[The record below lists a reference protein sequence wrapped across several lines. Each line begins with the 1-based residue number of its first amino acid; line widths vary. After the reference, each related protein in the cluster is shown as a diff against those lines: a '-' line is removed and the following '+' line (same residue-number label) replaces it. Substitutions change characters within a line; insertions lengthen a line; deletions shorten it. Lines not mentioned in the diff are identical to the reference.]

1 MVHANPNDFAVMLNP
16 KSANA
21 ENVGKW
27 ISEHMDARTDPAS
40 KTPGAAPLYGQDAVP
55 HLLTFQSIV
64 GSFSRAYVNPD
75 EAMRD
80 SIENAH
86 LMEKD
91 VGLLESVECRQ
102 RLTALL
108 DWEIKPEDEKCQY
121 QVSLAQELQ
130 RIISRIRNFTKY
142 RMWLMKAIW
151 SGRSGI
157 QHKYGYT
164 RVNGAMRMM
173 PTPLHRDH
181 NGWMPINGD
190 KLVFRYEDGW
200 MDSDEG
206 AYPHQMGIR
215 VGTNPGKGKLR
226 IHRDYKLEPVSDG
239 LALFLKPYERDTFCV
254 HKHFIEDADFH
265 HSYFAGSVHGIG
277 IRSKIYWEWFLKQEA
292 FAFLMQYLERS
303 AGGIEVW
310 TYPMGDPKALAATQ
324 AAAKEK
330 MANGRNIV
338 FFPKPMGDDSESYK
352 FEVIEPGA
360 MGLDIMQNIIENY
373 FGGRLKRYILGQELS
388 TEAKATGM
396 GSGVAEAHMDTL
408 SQIVQFDASNLE
420 ETLTHELVRYIQQL
434 NFPETMGW
442 HMRMSLK
449 TKDDKT
455 QERLEALNSAYQM
468 GASIAES
475 EVFKT
480 LGLSAPTSGEK
491 VLSLSSQQAAAMP
504 PGMPGMPPMGGNPDG
519 DNSGPNG
526 FPDGG
531 SFPDQ
536 ENGDNPE
543 SEDDGE
549 QDPVDL
555 IRSLM
560 EQYAQQMER
569 DQYGT
574 QGMFKWE
581 ENLHPRESSTDTVHK
596 AGQFTSKKTAPQ
608 QKSLFEG
615 VTPAARQSG
624 RFSGKPRSGRKAL
637 NDRIRDL
644 FAEHAEN
651 RQKQL
656 SFDDPVETPAPVPE
670 PKPVSQLRQ
679 AENIEE
685 TPVQEQSTPPL
696 DEMARIAAGYQL
708 HGMRAE
714 PEDDRLARQHQ
725 KHMTKSAL
733 DNWLMNKFNI
743 DAFTA
748 RGVSNAAGEM
758 NPYTVEGSGTVGGT
772 QVRWTHKTKE
782 PSLEEIGDTPWNQQ
796 PATVQAH
803 EPTPAPAPP
812 KRRMMGANPD
822 SMKAVAQPAAPP
834 VQPKPQQQPKEVA
847 TPYADNLSPEE
858 ASEVLGKIRAGDSR
872 SKNKGE
878 NRPESVSK
886 PQQLK
891 IVPLVEIPESTL
903 QLLRES
909 TDPKRVSDY
918 AGQSIDTPVFLTPLR
933 KGGGYGVSDGGH
945 RILAAIQRG
954 DTHIKAY
961 VPAQKQADPPSV
973 ETAPQPINQPAAAVQ
988 KSDPDEVYIPH
999 QDKPAAQPVGTSEQ
1013 VPTGSNPAPAA
1024 GDVSKRNQLVTDHFH
1039 LVAQTVRMM
1048 QKQGWATRDSDAA
1061 ESAAMDGLM
1070 KAAEKWDGST
1080 DFATYAK
1087 NGMAQAIKNL
1097 NRRKMDKITSNQSG
1111 DDETDPLANV
1121 AGRSSEPD
1129 YGDDERAKLDKAISS
1144 LGNEQDQWLVKAWF
1158 SGEDEDGNTVNQ
1170 SQATEAYN
1178 GKFGQNLTRQ
1188 AIGYRA
1194 TQLLNKLKSQL
1205 ASDPDQYAAVR
1216 NMIVRYYRR
1225 EVLELQK
1232 ERYERR
1238 QDRTIREAAEYT
1250 ESDPTDAQIKAGNY
1264 KKGRFSWNGMQIVIE
1279 NPRGSTRRGVAS
1291 SGEIWRREMT
1301 AHYGYISGTKGTD
1314 GDQVDVFMGRNP
1326 ESEVVFVIEQLNTD
1340 STFDEIK
1347 VILGCTNYRSAK
1359 SLYLSNYPSGWR
1371 VGNIKT
1377 MTICDFKEW
1386 LNNGCK

>member
-16 KSANA
+16 QSKNA

-27 ISEHMDARTDPAS
+27 IHEHMDARTDPAS

-64 GSFSRAYVNPD
+64 GSFSRAYINPD

-455 QERLEALNSAYQM
+455 QERLEALNAAYQM

-491 VLSLSSQQAAAMP
+491 VLSLSSQQAASMP
-504 PGMPGMPPMGGNPDG
+504 PGMPGMPPMGGIPDG

-526 FPDGG
+526 FPDGD

-615 VTPAARQSG
+615 VTPAAKQSG

-685 TPVQEQSTPPL
+685 TPVPEPVAPPVQ
-696 DEMARIAAGYQL
+696 A
-708 HGMRAE
+708 
-714 PEDDRLARQHQ
+714 
-725 KHMTKSAL
+725 
-733 DNWLMNKFNI
+733 
-743 DAFTA
+743 
-748 RGVSNAAGEM
+748 
-758 NPYTVEGSGTVGGT
+758 
-772 QVRWTHKTKE
+772 
-782 PSLEEIGDTPWNQQ
+782 
-796 PATVQAH
+796 PATAA
-803 EPTPAPAPP
+803 TSAPP
-812 KRRMMGANPD
+812 KRRMMGASAD

-834 VQPKPQQQPKEVA
+834 VQPKQQPQPKEVA
-847 TPYADNLSPEE
+847 TPQA
-858 ASEVLGKIRAGDSR
+858 
-872 SKNKGE
+872 
-878 NRPESVSK
+878 
-886 PQQLK
+886 
-891 IVPLVEIPESTL
+891 T
-903 QLLRES
+903 
-909 TDPKRVSDY
+909 
-918 AGQSIDTPVFLTPLR
+918 TP
-933 KGGGYGVSDGGH
+933 
-945 RILAAIQRG
+945 
-954 DTHIKAY
+954 
-961 VPAQKQADPPSV
+961 
-973 ETAPQPINQPAAAVQ
+973 Q
-988 KSDPDEVYIPH
+988 KSDPDEVYIHH
-999 QDKPAAQPVGTSEQ
+999 QDKPAVQPVNTSEQ
-1013 VPTGSNPAPAA
+1013 VPTERKPGALTPEQQ
-1024 GDVSKRNQLVTDHFH
+1024 DLITDHYNDH
-1039 LVAQTVRMM
+1039 MKRI
-1048 QKQGWATRDSDAA
+1048 TRLASEKFAGYKRHDREAFDSAIA
-1061 ESAAMDGLM
+1061 DGLTR
-1070 KAAEKWDGST
+1070 AAQLWDGVS
-1080 DFATYAK
+1080 DFPAF
-1087 NGMAQAIKNL
+1087 AQKWAFIYLKNL
-1097 NRRKMDKITSNQSG
+1097 NPNRRKLNTITSNQSG
-1111 DDETDPLANV
+1111 DGETDPLANV

-1170 SQATEAYN
+1170 SQAAEAYN

-1225 EVLELQK
+1225 EMVELQK

-1340 STFDEIK
+1340 GTFDEIK

-1359 SLYLSNYPSGWR
+1359 SLYLSNYPSGWI

>member
-16 KSANA
+16 QSKNA

-27 ISEHMDARTDPAS
+27 IHEHMDARTDPAS

-215 VGTNPGKGKLR
+215 VGVNPGKGKLR
-226 IHRDYKLEPVSDG
+226 LHRDYKLEPVSDG

-455 QERLEALNSAYQM
+455 QERLEALNAAYQM

-491 VLSLSSQQAAAMP
+491 VLSLSSQQAASMP
-504 PGMPGMPPMGGNPDG
+504 PGMPGMPPMGGIPDG
-519 DNSGPNG
+519 DNLGPEG
-526 FPDGG
+526 FPEEG

-536 ENGDNPE
+536 ENSDNPE
-543 SEDDGE
+543 TDDDGE

-560 EQYAQQMER
+560 EQYAQQLER
-569 DQYGT
+569 DKYMT
-574 QGMFKWE
+574 QGSFNWD
-581 ENLHPRESSTDTVHK
+581 ENLHPRESSTDTIHK

-608 QKSLFEG
+608 QKSLFGG
-615 VTPAARQSG
+615 VTPAAKQSG

-670 PKPVSQLRQ
+670 PKPVSHRETETPK
-679 AENIEE
+679 AENTEK
-685 TPVQEQSTPPL
+685 TPVQADKPAQQSNAKHAAIAQRFGVPEATVKDILETHPDELKRRDDASFAPSNTSKPTTDWERHPVGSAKIASYNSDPGEAYVEHLTDVNPHDMVPSEAEDNIKKRDPNYPSYVDWAKQGMEAPPVTATDWGNGGKIVSSNRRRVLAAQDAGVPTMKAWKAVHNKETGNLLKYKDIHDAAKEPQAESTP
-696 DEMARIAAGYQL
+696 
-708 HGMRAE
+708 
-714 PEDDRLARQHQ
+714 
-725 KHMTKSAL
+725 
-733 DNWLMNKFNI
+733 
-743 DAFTA
+743 
-748 RGVSNAAGEM
+748 
-758 NPYTVEGSGTVGGT
+758 
-772 QVRWTHKTKE
+772 
-782 PSLEEIGDTPWNQQ
+782 
-796 PATVQAH
+796 
-803 EPTPAPAPP
+803 EPTPAPP
-812 KRRMMGANPD
+812 KRRMMGASAD

-834 VQPKPQQQPKEVA
+834 VQPKPQ
-847 TPYADNLSPEE
+847 
-858 ASEVLGKIRAGDSR
+858 
-872 SKNKGE
+872 
-878 NRPESVSK
+878 
-886 PQQLK
+886 
-891 IVPLVEIPESTL
+891 
-903 QLLRES
+903 
-909 TDPKRVSDY
+909 
-918 AGQSIDTPVFLTPLR
+918 
-933 KGGGYGVSDGGH
+933 
-945 RILAAIQRG
+945 AA
-954 DTHIKAY
+954 
-961 VPAQKQADPPSV
+961 PQKQADQPSV
-973 ETAPQPINQPAAAVQ
+973 ETVPQPNNQPAV
-988 KSDPDEVYIPH
+988 
-999 QDKPAAQPVGTSEQ
+999 AAQTVNTSAQ
-1013 VPTGSNPAPAA
+1013 VPTERKPGALTPEQQ
-1024 GDVSKRNQLVTDHFH
+1024 DLITDHYNDH
-1039 LVAQTVRMM
+1039 MKKV
-1048 QKQGWATRDSDAA
+1048 TRLASEKFAGYKRHDRDAFDSAIA
-1061 ESAAMDGLM
+1061 DGLTR
-1070 KAAEKWDGST
+1070 AAQLWDGVS
-1080 DFATYAK
+1080 DFPAF
-1087 NGMAQAIKNL
+1087 AQRWAFINLKNL
-1097 NRRKMDKITSNQSG
+1097 NPNRKKLNTITSNQSG
-1111 DDETDPLANV
+1111 DGETDPLANV

-1129 YGDDERAKLDKAISS
+1129 YGDDEREKLNNALSS
-1144 LGNEQDQWLVKAWF
+1144 LGNEQDQWLVRAWF

-1170 SQATEAYN
+1170 SQAAEAYN

-1194 TQLLNKLKSQL
+1194 TQLLKKLQSQL

-1216 NMIVRYYRR
+1216 NMIIRYYRR
-1225 EVLELQK
+1225 EIIGLQK

-1279 NPRGSTRRGVAS
+1279 NPRGSVRRGVAS
-1291 SGEIWRREMT
+1291 NGEIWKRDMT

-1326 ESEVVFVIEQLNTD
+1326 ESEVVFVICQTNKD
-1340 STFDEIK
+1340 GSFDEHK
-1347 VILGCTNYRSAK
+1347 AILGTTNKRKACD
-1359 SLYLSNYPSGWR
+1359 LYLSHYPKGWKCGE
-1371 VGNIKT
+1371 VVA
-1377 MTICDFKEW
+1377 MTVSQFKEW
-1386 LNNGCK
+1386 LNSGECCHE

>member
-16 KSANA
+16 QSKNA

-40 KTPGAAPLYGQDAVP
+40 KTPGAPPLYGQDAVP

-200 MDSDEG
+200 MDSDDG

-215 VGTNPGKGKLR
+215 VGTNPGKGKMR

-455 QERLEALNSAYQM
+455 QERLEALNAAYQM

-491 VLSLSSQQAAAMP
+491 VLSMQSQQPAMGM

-519 DNSGPNG
+519 DNIGQDMPQDG
-526 FPDGG
+526 GDFPDG
-531 SFPDQ
+531 
-536 ENGDNPE
+536 EN
-543 SEDDGE
+543 EDDGE

-560 EQYAQQMER
+560 EQYAQQIER
-569 DQYGT
+569 ERYGT
-574 QGMFKWE
+574 QGLFKWE
-581 ENLHPRESSTDTVHK
+581 ETLHPRETSTDMAHK

-615 VTPAARQSG
+615 VTPAAKQSG

-637 NDRIRDL
+637 NDRIRSL
-644 FAEHAEN
+644 FAEHAES

-656 SFDDPVETPAPVPE
+656 SFDDPVETPAQ
-670 PKPVSQLRQ
+670 KPVSHRETETPK
-679 AENIEE
+679 AENTEE
-685 TPVQEQSTPPL
+685 TPAQAPKPQRELSDQEESLREYAENFANVSADPPKATSRNL
-696 DEMARIAAGYQL
+696 HRATGFIRGEIKHHGRRLEDGRINQDQHDGLVSSLKAEHDWYDDILRQRGDLAGGGPYSDE
-708 HGMRAE
+708 
-714 PEDDRLARQHQ
+714 
-725 KHMTKSAL
+725 K
-733 DNWLMNKFNI
+733 N
-743 DAFTA
+743 
-748 RGVSNAAGEM
+748 
-758 NPYTVEGSGTVGGT
+758 
-772 QVRWTHKTKE
+772 
-782 PSLEEIGDTPWNQQ
+782 
-796 PATVQAH
+796 
-803 EPTPAPAPP
+803 PTPAPAPP
-812 KRRMMGANPD
+812 KRRMMGASAD

-834 VQPKPQQQPKEVA
+834 VQPKPQPQPKEVA
-847 TPYADNLSPEE
+847 TPQA
-858 ASEVLGKIRAGDSR
+858 
-872 SKNKGE
+872 
-878 NRPESVSK
+878 
-886 PQQLK
+886 
-891 IVPLVEIPESTL
+891 
-903 QLLRES
+903 
-909 TDPKRVSDY
+909 
-918 AGQSIDTPVFLTPLR
+918 TP
-933 KGGGYGVSDGGH
+933 
-945 RILAAIQRG
+945 
-954 DTHIKAY
+954 
-961 VPAQKQADPPSV
+961 QKQTDPPSV
-973 ETAPQPINQPAAAVQ
+973 ETVPQPTNRPAA
-988 KSDPDEVYIPH
+988 
-999 QDKPAAQPVGTSEQ
+999 AAQPVNTSEQ
-1013 VPTGSNPAPAA
+1013 VPTERKPGALTPEQSDLVSQHLHLIPKAMAIVAASNK
-1024 GDVSKRNQLVTDHFH
+1024 GFIVQ
-1039 LVAQTVRMM
+1039 
-1048 QKQGWATRDSDAA
+1048 RDR
-1061 ESAAMDGLM
+1061 ESAMSEAQFKLVE
-1070 KAAEKWDGST
+1070 AAQKFDPSLGKPFES
-1080 DFATYAK
+1080 FALT
-1087 NGMAQAIKNL
+1087 NMTNHGIKNL
-1097 NRRKMDKITSNQSG
+1097 KRRKLDAITSNQSG

-1121 AGRSSEPD
+1121 AGRSKGDQSDMAATSENT
-1129 YGDDERAKLDKAISS
+1129 ALLQKALST
-1144 LGNEQDQWLVKAWF
+1144 LPENEAWLFNAWINPPLNAE
-1158 SGEDEDGNTVNQ
+1158 GTDRITHEEITQQYYD
-1170 SQATEAYN
+1170 
-1178 GKFGQNLTRQ
+1178 KFGTKAKGDSRQ
-1188 AIGYRA
+1188 GLGYRIKKISK
-1194 TQLLNKLKSQL
+1194 KLKSQL
-1205 ASDPDQYAAVR
+1205 PQDLYSVVR
-1216 NMIVRYYRR
+1216 EFVIRYYRR
-1225 EVLELQK
+1225 EIMAMDK
-1232 ERYERR
+1232 DRYERR

-1250 ESDPTDAQIKAGNY
+1250 ETDPTDAQIKAGNY

-1279 NPRGSTRRGVAS
+1279 NPRGSVRRGV
-1291 SGEIWRREMT
+1291 SGNGSIWRRDMT

-1326 ESEVVFVIEQLNTD
+1326 ESEVVFVICQTNAD
-1340 STFDEIK
+1340 GSFDEHK
-1347 VILGCTNYRSAK
+1347 CVLGTTNERKARD
-1359 SLYLSNYPSGWR
+1359 LYLSHYPKGWKCGE
-1371 VGNIKT
+1371 VKA
-1377 MTICDFKEW
+1377 MTVKQFKEW
-1386 LNNGCK
+1386 VDSGECCHE

>member
-16 KSANA
+16 QSKNA

-27 ISEHMDARTDPAS
+27 IHEHMEARTDPSS
-40 KTPGAAPLYGQDAVP
+40 KTPGAPPLYGQDAVP

-455 QERLEALNSAYQM
+455 QERLEALNAAYQM

-491 VLSLSSQQAAAMP
+491 VLSISSQQAAAMP
-504 PGMPGMPPMGGNPDG
+504 GMPGAMPPGAGIPDG
-519 DNSGPNG
+519 DNSGQGMPVDG
-526 FPDGG
+526 GDIPDG
-531 SFPDQ
+531 
-536 ENGDNPE
+536 EN
-543 SEDDGE
+543 EDDGE

-560 EQYAQQMER
+560 EQYAQQIER
-569 DQYGT
+569 ERYGI
-574 QGMFKWE
+574 QGTFQWDE
-581 ENLHPRESSTDTVHK
+581 TLHPRESSTDSVHK

-608 QKSLFEG
+608 QKSLFGG
-615 VTPAARQSG
+615 VTPAVKKSG
-624 RFSGKPRSGRKAL
+624 RFSGKPRSSRKAL
-637 NDRIRDL
+637 NDRIRSL
-644 FAEHAEN
+644 FAEHAES

-656 SFDDPVETPAPVPE
+656 NFDNPVETPAPKPE
-670 PKPVSQLRQ
+670 PNPLSHGETEPPK
-679 AENIEE
+679 AENTDK
-685 TPVQEQSTPPL
+685 TPVQAPESNPKHAAIAKRFGIPELTVKDILETHPNELKRRDDDSFAPSNTSKPTTDWERHPIGSAKIASYHSDPNEAYVEHLADVNPHDLAPSEAEDNIKQRDPNYPSYVEWAKRGMEAPPVTATDWGNGGKIVSSNRRRVL
-696 DEMARIAAGYQL
+696 AAQ
-708 HGMRAE
+708 
-714 PEDDRLARQHQ
+714 
-725 KHMTKSAL
+725 
-733 DNWLMNKFNI
+733 
-743 DAFTA
+743 DA
-748 RGVSNAAGEM
+748 GVSTMKAWKAVHNKETGNLLKYKDIHDAA
-758 NPYTVEGSGTVGGT
+758 
-772 QVRWTHKTKE
+772 KE
-782 PSLEEIGDTPWNQQ
+782 PQAEAKPELTPQ
-796 PATVQAH
+796 PAT
-803 EPTPAPAPP
+803 P

-822 SMKAVAQPAAPP
+822 SMKAVAQPSAPP
-834 VQPKPQQQPKEVA
+834 VQPKPQPK
-847 TPYADNLSPEE
+847 
-858 ASEVLGKIRAGDSR
+858 
-872 SKNKGE
+872 
-878 NRPESVSK
+878 
-886 PQQLK
+886 Q
-891 IVPLVEIPESTL
+891 
-903 QLLRES
+903 
-909 TDPKRVSDY
+909 TDP
-918 AGQSIDTPVFLTPLR
+918 QN
-933 KGGGYGVSDGGH
+933 
-945 RILAAIQRG
+945 
-954 DTHIKAY
+954 
-961 VPAQKQADPPSV
+961 V
-973 ETAPQPINQPAAAVQ
+973 ETATQPTNQPAASAQ
-988 KSDPDEVYIPH
+988 KSNPDEVYIPH
-999 QDKPAAQPVGTSEQ
+999 QDKPASQPAS
-1013 VPTGSNPAPAA
+1013 
-1024 GDVSKRNQLVTDHFH
+1024 GDVSKRNQLVTDNFH

-1121 AGRSSEPD
+1121 AGRSKGDQSDMAATSENT
-1129 YGDDERAKLDKAISS
+1129 ALLQKALST
-1144 LGNEQDQWLVKAWF
+1144 LPENEAWLFNAWINPPLNAE
-1158 SGEDEDGNTVNQ
+1158 GTDRITHEEITQ
-1170 SQATEAYN
+1170 QYN
-1178 GKFGQNLTRQ
+1178 DKFGTKAKGDSRQ
-1188 AIGYRA
+1188 GLGYRIKKISE
-1194 TQLLNKLKSQL
+1194 KLKSQL
-1205 ASDPDQYAAVR
+1205 PQDLYSVVR
-1216 NMIVRYYRR
+1216 EFVIRYYRR
-1225 EVLELQK
+1225 EIMAMEK
-1232 ERYERR
+1232 DRYERR

-1250 ESDPTDAQIKAGNY
+1250 ETDPTDAQIKAGNY

-1279 NPRGSTRRGVAS
+1279 NPRGSVRRGVSANGS
-1291 SGEIWRREMT
+1291 IWRREMT

-1326 ESEVVFVIEQLNTD
+1326 ESEIVFVICQTNAD
-1340 STFDEIK
+1340 GSFDEHK
-1347 VILGCTNYRSAK
+1347 CVLGCTNERKARD
-1359 SLYLSNYPSGWR
+1359 LYLSHYPKGWKCGK
-1371 VGNIKT
+1371 VKT
-1377 MTICDFKEW
+1377 MTVQQFKEW
-1386 LNNGCK
+1386 VDSGECCHE

>member
-16 KSANA
+16 QSKNA

-40 KTPGAAPLYGQDAVP
+40 KTPGAPPLYGQDAVP
-55 HLLTFQSIV
+55 HLLTYQSIV

-215 VGTNPGKGKLR
+215 VGTNPGKGKMR

-455 QERLEALNSAYQM
+455 QERLEALSAAYQM

-491 VLSLSSQQAAAMP
+491 VLSMQSQQPAMGM

-519 DNSGPNG
+519 DNSGLDMPQG
-526 FPDGG
+526 GGDFPDG
-531 SFPDQ
+531 
-536 ENGDNPE
+536 EN
-543 SEDDGE
+543 EDDGE

-560 EQYAQQMER
+560 EQYAQQIER
-569 DQYGT
+569 ERYGT
-574 QGMFKWE
+574 QGMFKWDE
-581 ENLHPRESSTDTVHK
+581 TLHPRETSTDMVHK

-615 VTPAARQSG
+615 VTPAARQSS

-637 NDRIRDL
+637 NDRIRSL

-670 PKPVSQLRQ
+670 PKPVSHRETETPKAENTEKTPIPSPEPSPKPQRELSDQEESLREYAENFANVSADPQKATSRNLHRATGFIRGEIKHHGRRLEDGRINQDQHDGLVSSLKAEHDWYDDILRQ
-679 AENIEE
+679 RGDLAGGGPYSDEKKPQSRQE
-685 TPVQEQSTPPL
+685 T
-696 DEMARIAAGYQL
+696 
-708 HGMRAE
+708 
-714 PEDDRLARQHQ
+714 RQP
-725 KHMTKSAL
+725 
-733 DNWLMNKFNI
+733 DGN
-743 DAFTA
+743 
-748 RGVSNAAGEM
+748 
-758 NPYTVEGSGTVGGT
+758 
-772 QVRWTHKTKE
+772 
-782 PSLEEIGDTPWNQQ
+782 
-796 PATVQAH
+796 
-803 EPTPAPAPP
+803 PP

-834 VQPKPQQQPKEVA
+834 VQPKPQ
-847 TPYADNLSPEE
+847 
-858 ASEVLGKIRAGDSR
+858 
-872 SKNKGE
+872 
-878 NRPESVSK
+878 
-886 PQQLK
+886 
-891 IVPLVEIPESTL
+891 
-903 QLLRES
+903 
-909 TDPKRVSDY
+909 
-918 AGQSIDTPVFLTPLR
+918 
-933 KGGGYGVSDGGH
+933 
-945 RILAAIQRG
+945 
-954 DTHIKAY
+954 
-961 VPAQKQADPPSV
+961 PAPPTQADPPSV
-973 ETAPQPINQPAAAVQ
+973 ETVPQPNNQPAV
-988 KSDPDEVYIPH
+988 
-999 QDKPAAQPVGTSEQ
+999 AAQPVGTSEQ
-1013 VPTGSNPAPAA
+1013 VPTSSNAEPAS
-1024 GDVSKRNQLVTDHFH
+1024 GDVSKRNQLVTDNFH

-1170 SQATEAYN
+1170 SQAAEAYN

-1194 TQLLNKLKSQL
+1194 TQLLKKLQSQL

-1216 NMIVRYYRR
+1216 NMIIRYYRR
-1225 EVLELQK
+1225 EIIGLQK

-1279 NPRGSTRRGVAS
+1279 NPRGSVRRGVAS
-1291 SGEIWRREMT
+1291 NGEIWKRDMT

-1326 ESEVVFVIEQLNTD
+1326 ESEVVFVICQTNAD
-1340 STFDEIK
+1340 GSFDEHK
-1347 VILGCTNYRSAK
+1347 AILGTTNERKARD
-1359 SLYLSNYPSGWR
+1359 LYLSHYPKGWKCGK
-1371 VGNIKT
+1371 VVA
-1377 MTICDFKEW
+1377 MTVAQFKEW
-1386 LNNGCK
+1386 LNSGECCHE

>member
-1 MVHANPNDFAVMLNP
+1 
-16 KSANA
+16 
-21 ENVGKW
+21 
-27 ISEHMDARTDPAS
+27 
-40 KTPGAAPLYGQDAVP
+40 
-55 HLLTFQSIV
+55 LLTFQSIV

-200 MDSDEG
+200 MDSDDG

-215 VGTNPGKGKLR
+215 VGTNPGKGKMR

-455 QERLEALNSAYQM
+455 QERLEALNAAYQM

-504 PGMPGMPPMGGNPDG
+504 PGMPGMPPMGGIPDG
-519 DNSGPNG
+519 DNSGQGMPQDG
-526 FPDGG
+526 GDFPDG
-531 SFPDQ
+531 
-536 ENGDNPE
+536 EN
-543 SEDDGE
+543 EDDGE

-560 EQYAQQMER
+560 EQYAQQIER
-569 DQYGT
+569 ERYGT

-581 ENLHPRESSTDTVHK
+581 ESLHPRETSTDMVHK

-615 VTPAARQSG
+615 VTPQARQSS
-624 RFSGKPRSGRKAL
+624 RFSGKTRSGRKAL
-637 NDRIRDL
+637 NDRIRSL
-644 FAEHAEN
+644 FAEHAAS

-656 SFDDPVETPAPVPE
+656 RFDDPVEIPAQVPE
-670 PKPVSQLRQ
+670 PKPVSHRETESPK
-679 AENIEE
+679 AENIEK
-685 TPVQEQSTPPL
+685 TPVQAP
-696 DEMARIAAGYQL
+696 
-708 HGMRAE
+708 E
-714 PEDDRLARQHQ
+714 PA
-725 KHMTKSAL
+725 
-733 DNWLMNKFNI
+733 
-743 DAFTA
+743 
-748 RGVSNAAGEM
+748 
-758 NPYTVEGSGTVGGT
+758 
-772 QVRWTHKTKE
+772 
-782 PSLEEIGDTPWNQQ
+782 
-796 PATVQAH
+796 
-803 EPTPAPAPP
+803 PAPAPP
-812 KRRMMGANPD
+812 KRRMMGASPD
-822 SMKAVAQPAAPP
+822 SMKAVAQPVAPP
-834 VQPKPQQQPKEVA
+834 IQPKPQPQQKEVA
-847 TPYADNLSPEE
+847 TPQA
-858 ASEVLGKIRAGDSR
+858 
-872 SKNKGE
+872 
-878 NRPESVSK
+878 
-886 PQQLK
+886 
-891 IVPLVEIPESTL
+891 
-903 QLLRES
+903 
-909 TDPKRVSDY
+909 
-918 AGQSIDTPVFLTPLR
+918 TP
-933 KGGGYGVSDGGH
+933 
-945 RILAAIQRG
+945 
-954 DTHIKAY
+954 
-961 VPAQKQADPPSV
+961 QKQADPPSV
-973 ETAPQPINQPAAAVQ
+973 ETVPQPTNQPAV
-988 KSDPDEVYIPH
+988 
-999 QDKPAAQPVGTSEQ
+999 AAQPVNTSEQ
-1013 VPTGSNPAPAA
+1013 VPTSSNTEHAS
-1024 GDVSKRNQLVTDHFH
+1024 GDVSKRNQLVTDNFH

-1129 YGDDERAKLDKAISS
+1129 YGDDEREKLNNALSS
-1144 LGNEQDQWLVKAWF
+1144 LGNEQDQWLVRAWF
-1158 SGEDEDGNTVNQ
+1158 SGEDEDGNTINQ
-1170 SQATEAYN
+1170 SQAAESYN
-1178 GKFGQNLTRQ
+1178 SKFGQKLTRQ

-1194 TQLLNKLKSQL
+1194 TQLLKKLQSQL
-1205 ASDPDQYAAVR
+1205 AGDSEKYAAVR
-1216 NMIVRYYRR
+1216 NMVIRYYRR
-1225 EVLELQK
+1225 EMLELQK

-1279 NPRGSTRRGVAS
+1279 NPRGSVRRGVAS
-1291 SGEIWRREMT
+1291 NGEIWKRDMT

-1326 ESEVVFVIEQLNTD
+1326 ESEVVFVICQTNKD
-1340 STFDEIK
+1340 GSFDEHK
-1347 VILGCTNYRSAK
+1347 AILGTTNERKARD
-1359 SLYLSNYPSGWR
+1359 LYLSHYPKGWKCGK
-1371 VGNIKT
+1371 VVA
-1377 MTICDFKEW
+1377 MTVAQFKEW
-1386 LNNGCK
+1386 LNSGECCHE